1 MRQSYFYEPSVFIY
15 PLELEFCGKS
25 GVGKGVLAAEMSSC
39 ATYLVYFIA
48 WKVNLNKLS
57 RNLEWALRITT
68 NNCRIIFLAHTNTV
82 ILLEHIF
89 FLLALWFWS
98 KLKNNLNISPSANHL
113 MLKHLLTIIFILT
126 SGNNSIATIYRKI
139 PKISLGAYIFQRPFW
154 RGLFLEGLIFRGA
167 FLRIAL

>member
-1 MRQSYFYEPSVFIY
+1 
-15 PLELEFCGKS
+15 
-25 GVGKGVLAAEMSSC
+25 MSSR
-39 ATYLVYFIA
+39 ATLYLVYFIV
-48 WKVNLNKLS
+48 WKVKLNKLS

-113 MLKHLLTIIFILT
+113 MLKHLLTVIFILT
-126 SGNNSIATIYRKI
+126 SGNNCIAIIYRKI
-139 PKISLGAYIFQRPFW
+139 PKISPGAYIFQRPFL
-154 RGLFLEGLIFRGA
+154 RSLFLEGLIFRGA
-167 FLRIAL
+167 FLRGEICVSKSNGLAL